1 MRRWFA
7 ILFLLFLPIQLS
19 WAAVSAYCEH
29 EAGAAADHLG
39 HHEHKHQGEVDDES
53 WPKGGGVDVDCS
65 FCHAASCTALPSG
78 TGLPTLDL
86 AIATIRGEPKC
97 GSLPGISRNQSA
109 PSGDSPPD
117 RQGGRIHSHSGSFTV
132 LNGVAARPLRSS

>member
-7 ILFLLFLPIQLS
+7 ILFLLFLPFQLS

-29 EAGAAADHLG
+29 ETGAAANHLG

-53 WPKGGGVDVDCS
+53 WPKAGGIDVDCS

-78 TGLPTLDL
+78 TGLPALDL
-86 AIATIRGEPKC
+86 VIATTHGDAQVWPLAGHFSEPE
-97 GSLPGISRNQSA
+97 
-109 PSGDSPPD
+109 
-117 RQGGRIHSHSGSFTV
+117 
-132 LNGVAARPLRSS
+132 RPKWRHPA

>member
-39 HHEHKHQGEVDDES
+39 HHEHKHQSEVNDES
-53 WPKGGGVDVDCS
+53 WPKGDGVDVDCS

-86 AIATIRGEPKC
+86 AIATIRGGAQVWLLAGHFSEPERPKW
-97 GSLPGISRNQSA
+97 
-109 PSGDSPPD
+109 
-117 RQGGRIHSHSGSFTV
+117 RQP
-132 LNGVAARPLRSS
+132 A

>member
-1 MRRWFA
+1 MRRNDDGQQDVA
-7 ILFLLFLPIQLS
+7 TLFFISVRTATIRPHAPLVRDSLPAVSANPTQ

-86 AIATIRGEPKC
+86 AIATIRGGAQVWLLAGHFSEPERPKW
-97 GSLPGISRNQSA
+97 
-109 PSGDSPPD
+109 
-117 RQGGRIHSHSGSFTV
+117 RQP
-132 LNGVAARPLRSS
+132 A

>member
-65 FCHAASCTALPSG
+65 FCHAASCTALRVS
-78 TGLPTLDL
+78 
-86 AIATIRGEPKC
+86 AATIAEAQPIKEVV
-97 GSLPGISRNQSA
+97 
-109 PSGDSPPD
+109 DTKYD
-117 RQGGRIHSHSGSFTV
+117 
-132 LNGVAARPLRSS
+132 